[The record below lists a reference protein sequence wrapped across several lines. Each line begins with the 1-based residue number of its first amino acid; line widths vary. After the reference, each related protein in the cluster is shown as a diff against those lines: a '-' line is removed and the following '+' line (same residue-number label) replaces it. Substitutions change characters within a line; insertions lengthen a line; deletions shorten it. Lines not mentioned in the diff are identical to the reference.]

1 MPGEGGLISYCLIQI
16 YTLLLG
22 CQPKSWR
29 TVFSGPEWELA
40 ILNPQLNIEQ
50 HVEFLLPDLTATSE
64 RQLKPGPQKKH
75 GKEKKEREE
84 AAASPL
90 GV

>member
-1 MPGEGGLISYCLIQI
+1 MSEEGGLISYCLIQI

-29 TVFSGPEWELA
+29 TGFPGPEGELA

-50 HVEFLLPDLTATSE
+50 LMEFGNFGT
-64 RQLKPGPQKKH
+64 GN
-75 GKEKKEREE
+75 
-84 AAASPL
+84 
-90 GV
+90 